1 MLICFNLNFE
11 NTVFQ
16 QEYVLQQCFVVK
28 PKKRYMMFLSKST
41 WEGKGQ
47 AGVEEQLL
55 WDFLAKSDVFE
66 LMELDGIHLVVMT
79 KSASVIVK
87 LLSVICET
95 T

>member
-1 MLICFNLNFE
+1 
-11 NTVFQ
+11 
-16 QEYVLQQCFVVK
+16 
-28 PKKRYMMFLSKST
+28 MFLSKST

-87 LLSVICET
+87 LLSVIYET
-95 T
+95 TCDLRGGFW